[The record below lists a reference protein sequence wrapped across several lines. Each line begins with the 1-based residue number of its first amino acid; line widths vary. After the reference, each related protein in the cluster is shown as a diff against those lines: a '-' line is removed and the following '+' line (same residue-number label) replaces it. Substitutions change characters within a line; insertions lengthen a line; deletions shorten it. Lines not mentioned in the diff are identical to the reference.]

1 MDLTVIIYI
10 VAAFIIGIVVTF
22 IFKQKDNNSVDKSQL
37 TTLSK
42 ENESLK
48 MDLSNLSTEKESLKT
63 KLSDAEKKLEQIEA
77 ESSDKVEEVKKKF
90 ETLLNEAYSQSA
102 KLDNQLKNA
111 LAGNIDDSITEQL
124 AEVEKLKKTIK
135 NLEDDLE
142 EANEDLS
149 DVQKKLK
156 SKDADIADLQDNY
169 AKEQKKSSEL
179 NSELSTVKANLKEKI
194 EELNLKMESL
204 DFIQEVLS
212 AKEISTADINKL
224 NKNIDFFES
233 FVKGQFTDLNAY
245 LFSTYKLAWNNIEGI
260 AGFEKK
266 KTYYH
271 DAFDQWSSTKRKSWL
286 DGKTTIAFVGEFSA
300 GKTSIV
306 NRILSQDN
314 VNIPQLPV
322 STKATTA
329 IPTYIA
335 GGSTVS
341 YSFISGDGKRKTIL
355 ENTFKKVSKDILD
368 QVKGVSSLIKYFVM
382 TYKNPNLNGLSILD
396 TPGFN
401 SNDSEDRE
409 RTIEVINEC
418 DALFWVFDVNAG
430 TVNRSSISI
439 IKEKLN
445 KPLYVVINKVDT
457 KSDSE
462 VQKVEKLIK
471 KTLSDEGLQVQQ
483 FIKFSS
489 KAPLA
494 SIMNPIKGVNKI
506 TTRDTFVS
514 DVRTDLEQLLSFLD
528 DAVKKWNQSY
538 NTACQEGDKITD
550 QFIECIKNLQD
561 DCDTAYNIP
570 QFSEGFKVLGIGTDD
585 KFVMTPYEGEHL
597 KELLSNIAFDKVQAL
612 AQIFDERVDKA
623 AEIQQEWSDLCDL
636 KAAWQK
642 VNDCFEQYKKVSK
655 NIE

>member
-1 MDLTVIIYI
+1 MDTITIIYI
-10 VAAFIIGIVVTF
+10 VIAFILGAIITF
-22 IFKQKDNNSVDKSQL
+22 FLKKGGKN
-37 TTLSK
+37 
-42 ENESLK
+42 NESDIRIAELTNEN
-48 MDLSNLSTEKESLKT
+48 SNLKS
-63 KLSDAEKKLEQIEA
+63 KLSEA
-77 ESSDKVEEVKKKF
+77 ETKVKSASLDSTKAIDDIKVKY
-90 ETLLNEAYSQSA
+90 EALLKEANEQSE
-102 KLDNQLKNA
+102 KLDKQLKNA
-111 LAGNIDDSITEQL
+111 LEGKIDDSISDQI
-124 AEVEKLKKTIK
+124 AEIEKLKKKIK
-135 NLEDDLE
+135 DLE
-142 EANEDLS
+142 EDLEEKED
-149 DVQKKLK
+149 DVDDLKKK
-156 SKDADIADLQDNY
+156 IRNKDTDISDLQDSLG
-169 AKEQKKSSEL
+169 KEQKKSKEL
-179 NSELSTVKANLKEKI
+179 NDELISVKQTLDEKI
-194 EELNLKMESL
+194 DELKLKMGSL
-204 DFIQEVLS
+204 DFIQEILS
-212 AKEISTADINKL
+212 AREISTADTNKL

-245 LFSTYKLAWNNIEGI
+245 LYSTYKLTWNDIEGK
-260 AGFEKK
+260 AGFENKRN
-266 KTYYH
+266 YFH
-271 DAFDQWSSTKRKSWL
+271 DAFDQWASTKRKSWL

-314 VNIPQLPV
+314 PNIPQLPV

-355 ENTFKKVSKDILD
+355 EDTFKKVSKDILD

-409 RTIEVINEC
+409 RTIDVINEC

-457 KSDSE
+457 KADSE
-462 VQKVEKLIK
+462 VQKVENLIK
-471 KTLSDEGLQVQQ
+471 KTLSDAGLQVQQ

-489 KAPLA
+489 KAPLT

-514 DVRTDLEQLLSFLD
+514 DVGIDLEQLLNILD
-528 DAVKKWNQSY
+528 EAVKSSNQSY
-538 NTACQEGDKITD
+538 DNARQEGDEITD
-550 QFIECIKNLQD
+550 QFIECMKALQG
-561 DCDTAYNIP
+561 DCETAYNIP
-570 QFSEGFKVLGIGTDD
+570 QWVEHLFSKDRFEMSASDGN
-585 KFVMTPYEGEHL
+585 HL
-597 KELLSNIAFDKVQAL
+597 KELLAQIADDRIQDL
-612 AQIFDERVDKA
+612 AQKFDERVDKA
-623 AEIQQEWSDLCDL
+623 GEIQQEWSDLCDL

-642 VNDCFEQYKKVSK
+642 ANDCFEQFKKVSK

>member
-1 MDLTVIIYI
+1 MDTITIIYI
-10 VAAFIIGIVVTF
+10 VIAFILGAIITF
-22 IFKQKDNNSVDKSQL
+22 FLKKGGKN
-37 TTLSK
+37 
-42 ENESLK
+42 NESDIRIAELTNEN
-48 MDLSNLSTEKESLKT
+48 SNLKS
-63 KLSDAEKKLEQIEA
+63 KLSEA
-77 ESSDKVEEVKKKF
+77 ETKVKSASLDSTKAIDDIKVKY
-90 ETLLNEAYSQSA
+90 EALLKEANEQSE
-102 KLDNQLKNA
+102 KLDKQLKNA
-111 LAGNIDDSITEQL
+111 LEGKIDDSISDQI
-124 AEVEKLKKTIK
+124 AEIEKLKIK
-135 NLEDDLE
+135 IKDLE
-142 EANEDLS
+142 EDLEEKED
-149 DVQKKLK
+149 DVDDLKKK
-156 SKDADIADLQDNY
+156 IRNKDTDISDLQDSLG
-169 AKEQKKSSEL
+169 KEQKKSKEL
-179 NSELSTVKANLKEKI
+179 NDELISVKQTLDEKI
-194 EELNLKMESL
+194 DELKLKMGSL
-204 DFIQEVLS
+204 DFIQEILS
-212 AKEISTADINKL
+212 AREISTADTNKL

-245 LFSTYKLAWNNIEGI
+245 LYSTYKLTWNDIEGK
-260 AGFEKK
+260 AGFENKRN
-266 KTYYH
+266 YFH
-271 DAFDQWSSTKRKSWL
+271 DAFDQWASTKRKSWL

-314 VNIPQLPV
+314 PNIPQLPV

-355 ENTFKKVSKDILD
+355 EDTFKKVSKDILD

-409 RTIEVINEC
+409 RTIDVINEC

-457 KSDSE
+457 KADSE
-462 VQKVEKLIK
+462 VQKVENLIK
-471 KTLSDEGLQVQQ
+471 KTLSDAGLQVQQ

-489 KAPLA
+489 KAPLT

-514 DVRTDLEQLLSFLD
+514 DVRTDLEQLLGILD
-528 DAVKKWNQSY
+528 EAVKSSNQSY
-538 NTACQEGDKITD
+538 DNARQEGDEITD
-550 QFIECIKNLQD
+550 QFIECMKALQG
-561 DCDTAYNIP
+561 DCETAYNIP
-570 QFSEGFKVLGIGTDD
+570 QWVEHLFSKDRFEMSASDGN
-585 KFVMTPYEGEHL
+585 HL
-597 KELLSNIAFDKVQAL
+597 KELLAQIADDRIQDL
-612 AQIFDERVDKA
+612 AQKFDERVDKA
-623 AEIQQEWSDLCDL
+623 GEIQQEWSDLCDL

-642 VNDCFEQYKKVSK
+642 ANDCFEQFKKVSK